1 MGRRE
6 DLLRQEAE
14 GWARID
20 ALVEGLIPEEI
31 DRPGLT
37 DEGWSVKDMMWHVA
51 AWSDDTARVLREMEA
66 GTWDG
71 EDPSEAPGYT
81 DRVNREWFARS
92 RTMEVED
99 ARSAWYTMRARMLEA
114 FGALGEVTSDAE
126 EWFEEAGPA
135 HYAEHLPD
143 LQAWVERIG
152 SST

>member
-20 ALVEGLIPEEI
+20 ALVDGLTPEQIE
-31 DRPGLT
+31 RPGYT

-51 AWSDDTARVLREMEA
+51 AWSQDTARVLVDMEA
-66 GTWDG
+66 GTWNG
-71 EDPSEAPGYT
+71 EDPSEAAGYT

-92 RTMEVED
+92 RTMGIEEV
-99 ARSAWYTMRARMLEA
+99 RSAWYAARERLLES
-114 FGALGEVTSDAE
+114 FGKLGEVTPDAA
-126 EWFEEAGPA
+126 EWFDETGPA
-135 HYAEHLPD
+135 HYAEHVPG

>member
-1 MGRRE
+1 MARRE

-20 ALVEGLIPEEI
+20 ALVEGLTPEEI

-51 AWSDDTARVLREMEA
+51 AWSEDTARVLREMEA

-92 RTMEVED
+92 RTMEVEQ
-99 ARSAWYTMRARMLEA
+99 ARSAWYAMRARMLEA
-114 FGALGEVTSDAE
+114 FGALGEVTPDAG
-126 EWFEEAGPA
+126 EWFEESGPS
-135 HYAEHLPD
+135 HYAEHLPG
-143 LQAWVERIG
+143 LQAWVERSD
-152 SST
+152 SSA

>member
-14 GWARID
+14 GWQRID
-20 ALVEGLIPEEI
+20 GLVGDLTPEQIE
-31 DRPGLT
+31 RPGYT

-51 AWSDDTARVLREMEA
+51 AWSQDTARVLRDMQS

-92 RTMEVED
+92 HTMEVE
-99 ARSAWYTMRARMLEA
+99 AVRSAWYAVRGRLLEA
-114 FGALGEVTSDAE
+114 FGALGEVTPDAN
-126 EWFEEAGPA
+126 EWFEESGPA
-135 HYAEHLPD
+135 HYGEHLPD
-143 LQAWVERIG
+143 LHAWVERLR
-152 SST
+152 

>member
-1 MGRRE
+1 MGHRE
-6 DLLRQEAE
+6 DLLRREAE
-14 GWARID
+14 GWAHID
-20 ALVEGLIPEEI
+20 ALVDGLTPEEI
-31 DRPGLT
+31 ERVGLT
-37 DEGWSVKDMMWHVA
+37 DEGWSVRDMMWHVA
-51 AWSDDTARVLREMEA
+51 AWSEDTARVLREIEA

-71 EDPSEAPGYT
+71 EDPTEAPGYT

-92 RTMEVED
+92 RTMEVEEVH
-99 ARSAWYTMRARMLEA
+99 SAWHAMRVRMLEA
-114 FGALGEVTSDAE
+114 FGALGEVTPDAV

>member
-20 ALVEGLIPEEI
+20 GLVDGLTPEQIE
-31 DRPGLT
+31 RPGYT

-51 AWSDDTARVLREMEA
+51 AWSQDAARVLGEMGS

-71 EDPSEAPGYT
+71 HDPSDEAGYT
-81 DRVNREWFARS
+81 DRMNLEWFARS
-92 RTMEVED
+92 RTMAIEEV
-99 ARSAWYTMRARMLEA
+99 RPAWYVARERLLES
-114 FGALGEVTSDAE
+114 FGALGEVTPDAE
-126 EWFEEAGPA
+126 EWFDETGAT
-135 HYAEHLPD
+135 HYAEHVPG

-152 SST
+152 SSA